1 MEEIYQM
8 IENKIREAGYEKEVD
23 GYEIY
28 NELCDEME
36 EKEIGEY
43 IFLVKKEGT
52 EYFEY
57 HVQIY
62 ENDFNLSQLVIVD
75 GEKRL
80 VVDFDD

>member
-1 MEEIYQM
+1 MEELYQL
-8 IENKIREAGYEKEVD
+8 IEDTIKKAGYEKEVD

-36 EKEIGEY
+36 EKEEGEY
-43 IFLVKKEGT
+43 IFLVKREGQ

-57 HVQIY
+57 HVQIFQD
-62 ENDFNLSQLVIVD
+62 NFNLSQLVIVD

-80 VVDFDD
+80 VVDFDH